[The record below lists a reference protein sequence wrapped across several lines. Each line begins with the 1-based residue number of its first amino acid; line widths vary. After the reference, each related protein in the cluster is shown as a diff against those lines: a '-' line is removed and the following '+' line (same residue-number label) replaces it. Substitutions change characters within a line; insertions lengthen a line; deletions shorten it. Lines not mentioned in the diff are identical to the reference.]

1 MAEKSLQGYS
11 HIPKQDDDIH
21 EKTWKLHLVLC
32 DRFRSN
38 RFFAQKM
45 IGDTVDE
52 YSQLRWAESQTTFMS
67 MFAFYQIECVM

>member
-1 MAEKSLQGYS
+1 MAAKSLQGYS
-11 HIPKQDDDIH
+11 HMPKQGDDIH

-32 DRFRSN
+32 DRFRSK